1 MFESVWIA
9 MLCGTL
15 YGGEPEVVAYFD
27 HGVERSV
34 EQGGDHGADHS
45 SNHSRTRSYVRVDC
59 VTPTLVIEFGR
70 DTSSGLRDSL
80 TQAVFNADILGR
92 EALVLIIDSDGHIG
106 SQEFQVLRAG
116 ELLGV
121 RVERISAEI
130 ALHNQYQ
137 RLRDG
142 PAAPQAG
149 S

>member
-1 MFESVWIA
+1 

-34 EQGGDHGADHS
+34 EQGGYHNGDHGGEHS
-45 SNHSRTRSYVRVDC
+45 SNHNRTRSYVRVDC

-92 EALVLIIDSDGHIG
+92 EAMVLIIDSDGHIG

-137 RLRDG
+137 RLRGG
-142 PAAPQAG
+142 PAAPHAG